1 MRNVSDKSCRKNQ
14 HTALYAQE
22 TFFPKIVPFMIYV
35 DKYGAARQVT
45 GKNMVHERYD
55 LHGR

>member
-1 MRNVSDKSCRKNQ
+1 MRNVSDKSRRKNQ
-14 HTALYAQE
+14 YTAFYAQE
-22 TFFPKIVPFMIYV
+22 TFFLKIVPFMRYV

-45 GKNMVHERYD
+45 GKNTAHD